1 MAYETLAVERDGA
14 VMTVRLNRPEKRNA
28 INRQMHLDLQALC
41 RELAEDFDTR
51 VVILDC
57 LWLVAG
63 IIPGVVALA
72 VDFTTGAAYFSE
84 GEVKLSAGN
93 KVSVNIY
100 GKAPAEAEVVLR
112 LVNADGRDLTRP
124 DRANVVAGEE
134 LDSLS
139 LSVPDGIDASGVK
152 LVLAVDGR
160 EQVWWTVQ
168 PRRD

>member
-1 MAYETLAVERDGA
+1 MKVWRNRVLAAFVLGLILVSSSGCGTLLHPERMDA
-14 VMTVRLNRPEKRNA
+14 KPS
-28 INRQMHLDLQALC
+28 
-41 RELAEDFDTR
+41 RELDTR

-57 LWLVAG
+57 LWLFAG

-84 GEVKLSAGN
+84 GEVELSAGDE
-93 KVSVNIY
+93 VSVNIY
-100 GKAPAEAEVVLR
+100 GKAPADAEVALR

-134 LDSLS
+134 LEDSLS
-139 LSVPDGIDASGVK
+139 LSVPDGIYASGVR

-160 EQVWWTVQ
+160 EQVLWTVQ
-168 PRRD
+168 PRSN

>member
-1 MAYETLAVERDGA
+1 M
-14 VMTVRLNRPEKRNA
+14 
-28 INRQMHLDLQALC
+28 
-41 RELAEDFDTR
+41 
-51 VVILDC
+51 DC

-93 KVSVNIY
+93 EVSVNIY
-100 GKAPAEAEVVLR
+100 GKAPADAEVALR

-134 LDSLS
+134 LEDSLS
-139 LSVPDGIDASGVK
+139 LSVPDGIDASGVR

-168 PRRD
+168 PQRN